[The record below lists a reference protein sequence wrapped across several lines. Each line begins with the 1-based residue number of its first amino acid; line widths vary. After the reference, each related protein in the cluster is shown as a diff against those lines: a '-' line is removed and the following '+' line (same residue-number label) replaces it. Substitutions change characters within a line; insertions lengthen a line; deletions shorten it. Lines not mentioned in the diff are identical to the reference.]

1 MMTFNEEGRSMINL
15 EGKKDTGLWIANLV
29 ATTIICALMY
39 KGISIF
45 AHDEVRPEIAGKA
58 GSNSLYMSFQVT
70 K

>member
-1 MMTFNEEGRSMINL
+1 MTKFEGM
-15 EGKKDTGLWIANLV
+15 KDTGLWVANLV

-45 AHDEVRPEIAGKA
+45 AHDEIRPEIAGKT
-58 GSNSLYMSFQVT
+58 GSHSFYMSLQVI

>member
-1 MMTFNEEGRSMINL
+1 MRTFNEEGRSMIKL
-15 EGKKDTGLWIANLV
+15 EGKRDTGLWVANLV

-45 AHDEVRPEIAGKA
+45 AHDEVHPEIADKV
-58 GSNSLYMSFQVT
+58 GSHSLYMSLQIT